1 MFDHSLL
8 SSLPKPK
15 TIDTSS
21 LSQEEA
27 AATLCRSAWLR
38 LNGAQS
44 LILHATEQQN
54 LVVELLDDAAVLYD
68 MAFQRLL
75 GRPPERA
82 KRNYKEY
89 YSIPAA
95 DDRPSMR
102 TPWGS
107 DFAPM
112 IEEGVRCAEQWLEDS
127 SEIPLWW
134 VLSHHRKRH
143 WAGDCRDAFEA
154 GFLLRLQ
161 QRLAQLQS
169 FAPPPTPSRFDA

>member
-1 MFDHSLL
+1 MIDHSLL

-27 AATLCRSAWLR
+27 ALTLRRSASFR

-44 LILHATEQQN
+44 LILHATGQED
-54 LVVELLDDAAVLYD
+54 LAVELLDDAAVLYD
-68 MAFQRLL
+68 MALQRLL

-82 KRNYKEY
+82 RRKHKEY

-95 DDRPSMR
+95 DGRPGIQ

-107 DFAPM
+107 DYAPM
-112 IEEGVRCAEQWLEDS
+112 IEDGVRCAEEWLEDS
-127 SEIPLWW
+127 SSLPLWW
-134 VLSHHRKRH
+134 ALSHHRKRH
-143 WAGDCRDAFEA
+143 WAGDCQDSFEA

-161 QRLAQLQS
+161 QRLVQLQS
-169 FAPPPTPSRFDA
+169 SPPPTSTRFEA